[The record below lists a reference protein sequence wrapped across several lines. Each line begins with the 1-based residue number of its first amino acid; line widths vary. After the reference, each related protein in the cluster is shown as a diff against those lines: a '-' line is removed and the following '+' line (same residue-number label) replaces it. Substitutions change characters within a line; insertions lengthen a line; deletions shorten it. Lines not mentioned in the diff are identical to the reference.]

1 MNSQIYSHW
10 KQLVVRVMKT
20 EDQQFQRDSRCRYQ
34 KGKYDEYSQTEWE
47 IVLHLMLINCDVLIG
62 YSLINIGGSSVFIG
76 SAYVAGLPI
85 VIFDKVSN
93 RLANIG
99 LTFFPQSDLEQN
111 STRLVCICPIS
122 RPLIW

>member
-1 MNSQIYSHW
+1 
-10 KQLVVRVMKT
+10 
-20 EDQQFQRDSRCRYQ
+20 
-34 KGKYDEYSQTEWE
+34 
-47 IVLHLMLINCDVLIG
+47 MLINCDVLIG
-62 YSLINIGGSSVFIG
+62 YLLINIGGSSVFIG
-76 SAYVAGLPI
+76 SAYVADLLI

>member
-1 MNSQIYSHW
+1 
-10 KQLVVRVMKT
+10 
-20 EDQQFQRDSRCRYQ
+20 
-34 KGKYDEYSQTEWE
+34 
-47 IVLHLMLINCDVLIG
+47 MLINCDVLIG
-62 YSLINIGGSSVFIG
+62 YLLIDIGGSSVFIG

-111 STRLVCICPIS
+111 STRLDGICPINH
-122 RPLIW
+122 PLIW